1 MATSDIIN
9 SIKTNLTN
17 AYTKLNDKGATI
29 PTNKN
34 IENLASTIE
43 TVTGGGTATLQT
55 KSITI
60 TENGTQ
66 SVIPDEGYDGLE
78 QVDIT
83 TNVPTGGGDIPEKG
97 FVVNTWNSDGFPT
110 DISIYGLQTIPMYYM
125 YGEKGPIQYVTNI
138 TLCNIDNLIINSY
151 AFYYCTNLKTVNN
164 SNKISIVKEDAFKFC
179 NKLEAI
185 DLSNISQTILYNAT
199 FTDNYALKSVI
210 LPSNKITNIGANCFV
225 NCGTLETIA
234 LSDTLLTIGEGW
246 LYPSMSNTDRGYTF
260 CGCPSL
266 RLSELPESLTKM
278 VGNNNFYN
286 CTQITLSSLPKGLYG
301 TLEQHTFENCYLI
314 TIKKIPKKIKK
325 LSYYCFAN
333 CTSISKMSMKSVFAI
348 LGNGGSS
355 GAFYKDTALK
365 KVWIGDKILKDYFDR
380 YVFNG
385 CSSLEHIYIDLPRAT
400 VEAFTNYQ
408 YAFMNNT
415 SKTGIIVCNDDEGFI
430 SKTVFDNEDEI
441 TISNNRVVLN
451 KTYPENSTITVM
463 DNSNNILTSL
473 VNNEECSIYDL
484 PGGSYSLVATHS
496 NHTTLTKTITI
507 VDGENY
513 EEDIKLKPSTMT
525 EIEYI
530 QTANDPTCTAPEGTG
545 TWIDTGISHLLNGY
559 HVKLKFERVNSGY
572 VILFGYNSYGT
583 YNTLMYQN
591 NYMHY
596 QANATD
602 QTFSPTAIGTAVEY
616 EVSNIWDNSYVKVD
630 GTTIKSGNVGTKQT
644 KEGTNV
650 YIFARSTEDS
660 YYLFNSTT
668 FAKLYYFQL
677 YDENETLLRDYIP
690 VKDAS
695 GEPCLYDKVSEQLF
709 YSANGVSFI
718 AGPETTE

>member
-43 TVTGGGTATLQT
+43 TVTGGGSATLQT
-55 KSITI
+55 KEITI

-66 SVIPDEGYDGLE
+66 SVTPDEGYDGLE

-97 FVVNTWNSDGFPT
+97 FVVNNWDSDGFPT
-110 DISIYGLQTIPMYYM
+110 DISIYGLQTIPAYYVC
-125 YGEKGPIQYVTNI
+125 GERGSMRYVTNI
-138 TLCNIDNLIINSY
+138 TLPNIDNLIINNY
-151 AFYYCTNLKTVNN
+151 CFYNSVNLKTLNN
-164 SNKISIVKEDAFKFC
+164 SNKISIVKEGAFRFC

-185 DLSNISQTILYNAT
+185 DLSNISQTILYVYT
-199 FTDNYALKSVI
+199 FSENYALKSVI
-210 LPSNKITNIGANCFV
+210 LPSNKINKISSYCF
-225 NCGTLETIA
+225 NSCKILETIA
-234 LSDTLLTIGEGW
+234 LSDTLLTIGEGIM
-246 LYPSMSNTDRGYTF
+246 YAGSTSATGYTF
-260 CGCPSL
+260 TNCTIL
-266 RLSELPESLTKM
+266 RLSELPETLTIIK
-278 VGNNNFYN
+278 GPYNFQN

-301 TLEQHTFENCYLI
+301 TLDHHNFENCYSI

-325 LSYYCFAN
+325 LAYCCFSN
-333 CTSISKMSMKSVFAI
+333 CTSISKMSMKSVFCI
-348 LGNGGSS
+348 NGDSSGS
-355 GAFYKDTALK
+355 GAFYHDTALK
-365 KVWIGDKILKDYFDR
+365 KVWIGDKILNDYFER
-380 YVFNG
+380 YTFG
-385 CSSLEHIYIDLPRAT
+385 SCTSLEKMYIDLPRAT
-400 VEAFTNYQ
+400 VEAFTDYK
-408 YAFMNNT
+408 YAFMGDT
-415 SKTGIIVCNDDEGFI
+415 TKTGIIVCNDDEGFI

-451 KTYPENSTITVM
+451 KIYPENSAITVM
-463 DNSNNILTSL
+463 DNSNSILTPL
-473 VNNEECSIYDL
+473 VNDEECSIYDL
-484 PGGSYSLVATHS
+484 PGGSYSLVATYS

-507 VDGENY
+507 VDGEHY

-530 QTANDPTCTAPEGTG
+530 QTANDTTCTAPEGTG

-572 VILFGYNSYGT
+572 IILFGYNAYGT
-583 YNTLMYQN
+583 YNYLMYQS

-596 QANATD
+596 QANGTD

-630 GTTIKSGNVGTKQT
+630 GTTVKSGNVGMKQT

-695 GEPCLYDKVSEQLF
+695 GEPCLYDRVSEQLF
-709 YSANGVSFI
+709 YATNGVSFI
-718 AGPETTE
+718 GGPDVTE

>member
-43 TVTGGGTATLQT
+43 TVTGGGSATLQT
-55 KSITI
+55 KEITI

-66 SVIPDEGYDGLE
+66 SVTPDEGYDGLE

-97 FVVNTWNSDGFPT
+97 FVVNNWDSDGFPT
-110 DISIYGLQTIPMYYM
+110 DISIYGLQTIPAYYVC
-125 YGEKGPIQYVTNI
+125 GERGSMRYVTNI
-138 TLCNIDNLIINSY
+138 TLPNIDNLIINNY
-151 AFYYCTNLKTVNN
+151 CFYNSVNLKTLNN
-164 SNKISIVKEDAFKFC
+164 SNKISIVKEGAFRSC

-185 DLSNISQTILYNAT
+185 DLSNISQTILYAYT
-199 FTDNYALKSVI
+199 FSENYALKSVI
-210 LPSNKITNIGANCFV
+210 LPSNKINKISNYCF
-225 NCGTLETIA
+225 NSCKILETIA
-234 LSDTLLTIGEGW
+234 LSDTLLTIGEGIM
-246 LYPSMSNTDRGYTF
+246 YASFTSATGYTF
-260 CGCPSL
+260 TDCTIL
-266 RLSELPESLTKM
+266 RLSELPETLTIIK
-278 VGNNNFYN
+278 GPYNFQN

-301 TLEQHTFENCYLI
+301 TLDHHTFEHCYSI
-314 TIKKIPKKIKK
+314 TIKKIPKKIKR
-325 LSYYCFAN
+325 LSYCCFSS
-333 CTSISKMSMKSVFAI
+333 CTSISKMSMKSVFCI
-348 LGNGGSS
+348 NGNSSGS
-355 GAFYKDTALK
+355 GAFYHDTALK
-365 KVWIGDKILKDYFDR
+365 KVWIGDKILNDYFER
-380 YVFNG
+380 YAFVS
-385 CSSLEHIYIDLPRAT
+385 CTSLEKMYIDLPRAT
-400 VEAFTNYQ
+400 VEAFTDYK
-408 YAFMNNT
+408 YAFMDDT
-415 SKTGIIVCNDDEGFI
+415 TKTGIIVCNDDEGFI

-451 KTYPENSTITVM
+451 KIYPENSAITVM
-463 DNSNNILTSL
+463 DNSNSILTPL
-473 VNNEECSIYDL
+473 VNDEECSIYDL
-484 PGGSYSLVATHS
+484 PGGSYSLVATYS

-507 VDGENY
+507 VDGEHY

-530 QTANDPTCTAPEGTG
+530 QTANDTTCTAPEGTG

-559 HVKLKFERVNSGY
+559 HVKLKFEIVNSGY
-572 VILFGYNSYGT
+572 IILFGYNAYGT
-583 YNTLMYQN
+583 SNYLMYQSK
-591 NYMHY
+591 YMHY
-596 QANATD
+596 QANGTD

-630 GTTIKSGNVGTKQT
+630 GTTVKSGNVGMKQT

-660 YYLFNSTT
+660 YYVLNSTT

-695 GEPCLYDKVSEQLF
+695 GEPCLYDRVSEQLF
-709 YSANGVSFI
+709 YATNGVSFI
-718 AGPETTE
+718 GGPDVTE